1 MVVEQALPLAD
12 HAEDLVADDDDL
24 DIDVVVGNRREFLA
38 VHHDAAV
45 AREED
50 DRGIRT
56 ADLGTHRGRQAVAHC
71 ALAAR
76 RQEVTRLV
84 DLEELCRPHLVLA
97 DIRHADR
104 IAAHEAADLADER
117 TRLDGLAFLAI
128 AERMLCLE
136 LERMLKPRS
145 ELRGKVI
152 LARIELVAQ
161 EGQ

>member
-1 MVVEQALPLAD
+1 MA
-12 HAEDLVADDDDL
+12 
-24 DIDVVVGNRREFLA
+24 
-38 VHHDAAV
+38 
-45 AREED
+45 
-50 DRGIRT
+50 
-56 ADLGTHRGRQAVAHC
+56 
-71 ALAAR
+71 
-76 RQEVTRLV
+76 RLV